1 MKEFIESA
9 YELYKKVIIF
19 QQPSTL
25 FRFTS
30 LYEMLLSIF

>member
-9 YELYKKVIIF
+9 YDLYKKVIIF
-19 QQPSTL
+19 QQSSTL

-30 LYEMLLSIF
+30 LYEMLLSFF